1 MKQNKTNARE
11 IFLQRRYGVRLG
23 RRYALAAAG
32 VVLMG
37 MFGCSAINGD
47 NSAVAESRQPLTES
61 PMLNPTAKAD
71 TKVVAANTKFAFK
84 LFSEIANKDRNTNVF
99 ISPASVTMALS
110 MAYNGANGSTQQ
122 AIANTLELQGLS
134 LQQINSSNAAL
145 KALIENPDAQVQLA
159 IANSLWANQD
169 ATFNPDFLQ
178 RNREF
183 YQAKVTNLNFNDATA
198 PNVINSWV
206 KENTN
211 GKIDKIVQ
219 QLSPDQVLLLINAI
233 YFQGNW
239 TEQFDKNKTKEYPF
253 FAASGQEKPH
263 PMMSQNGDYK
273 YLETENFQ
281 AVSLPYGK
289 DGRIS
294 LYVFLPA
301 KNSRL
306 TAFYPT
312 LNAENWDKWMTQF
325 SKRQGAIRLPRL
337 QIDYEV
343 TLNDTLKALGMGEAF
358 SNKADFSGMGK
369 NFAISQVKHKTFLE
383 VNEKGTEAAAATSV
397 EMVLTSAFEPTI
409 KPFEMIVDRPFF
421 ACIRDNQTGSILFMG
436 SIAEAQS

>member
-1 MKQNKTNARE
+1 MKQKKTNARE

-37 MFGCSAINGD
+37 MLGCSTINDD
-47 NSAVAESRQPLTES
+47 NIAVAESHQPRTES
-61 PMLNPTAKAD
+61 LMSNPIAKPD
-71 TKVVAANTKFAFK
+71 TKVVAANTKFGFK
-84 LFSEIANKDRNTNVF
+84 LFSEIVKTDSNTNVF
-99 ISPASVTMALS
+99 VSPSSVTMALA
-110 MAYNGANGSTQQ
+110 MTYNGANGSTQE
-122 AIANTLELQGLS
+122 AIAQTLELQGLS
-134 LQQINSSNAAL
+134 LQEINSSNAAL
-145 KALIENPDAQVQLA
+145 KTLLENPDSGVQLA

-183 YQAKVTNLNFNDATA
+183 YQAKVTNLDFKDASA
-198 PNVINSWV
+198 PNIINNWV

-219 QLSPDQVLLLINAI
+219 ELSPDQVLFLINAI
-233 YFQGNW
+233 YFKGNW
-239 TEQFDKNKTKEYPF
+239 TDKFDKNKTKEYPF
-253 FAASGQEKPH
+253 FAASGQQKPH

-289 DGRIS
+289 DGRMS
-294 LYVFLPA
+294 FYVFLPR
-301 KNSRL
+301 KNSNL

-312 LNAENWDKWMTQF
+312 LNAENWDKWMAQF
-325 SKRQGAIRLPRL
+325 SKRQGSIRLPRFKM
-337 QIDYEV
+337 DYEV
-343 TLNDTLKALGMGEAF
+343 TLNDALKALGMGEAF

-369 NFAISQVKHKTFLE
+369 NFAISEVKHKTFVE
-383 VNEKGTEAAAATSV
+383 VNEEGTEAAAATSV
-397 EMVLTSAFEPTI
+397 EMKFTSAFEPTI

-436 SIAEAQS
+436 SIVEAQS

>member
-1 MKQNKTNARE
+1 
-11 IFLQRRYGVRLG
+11 
-23 RRYALAAAG
+23 
-32 VVLMG
+32 MG
-37 MFGCSAINGD
+37 MFGCSAAINGD
-47 NSAVAESRQPLTES
+47 NRAVAESRQPRTES
-61 PMLNPTAKAD
+61 PMSNSTAKPD
-71 TKVVAANTKFAFK
+71 PKVVNANTKFAFK
-84 LFSEIANKDRNTNVF
+84 LFSEILKKDSHTNVF
-99 ISPASVTMALS
+99 VSPSSVTMALA
-110 MAYNGANGSTQQ
+110 MTYNGANGSTQQ
-122 AIANTLELQGLS
+122 AIAHTLELQGLS
-134 LQQINSSNAAL
+134 LQQINSANAAL
-145 KALIENPDAQVQLA
+145 KGLLENPDPQVRLA

-169 ATFNPDFLQ
+169 TTFNPDFLQ

-198 PNVINSWV
+198 PNIINSWV

-233 YFQGNW
+233 YFKGNW
-239 TEQFDKNKTKEYPF
+239 TEQFDKSLTKEYPF
-253 FAASGQEKPH
+253 FTASGQEKPH

-273 YLETENFQ
+273 YLENPNFQ

-289 DGRIS
+289 NGRIS
-294 LYVFLPA
+294 LYVFLPS
-301 KNSRL
+301 KNSNL
-306 TAFYPT
+306 TTFYPT
-312 LNAENWDKWMTQF
+312 LTAENWDKWMTQF
-325 SKRQGAIRLPRL
+325 SKRQGSIRLPRF
-337 QIDYEV
+337 QMDYEL

-369 NFAISQVKHKTFLE
+369 NFAISQIKHKTFVE
-383 VNEKGTEAAAATSV
+383 VNEEGTEAAAATSV

-436 SIAEAQS
+436 SIAEVQS

>member
-1 MKQNKTNARE
+1 MKQKKTNARE
-11 IFLQRRYGVRLG
+11 IFLQRRYGVSLG

-37 MFGCSAINGD
+37 MLGCSTINDD
-47 NSAVAESRQPLTES
+47 NIAVAESHQPRTES
-61 PMLNPTAKAD
+61 PMSNSTAKPD
-71 TKVVAANTKFAFK
+71 TKVVAANTKFGFK
-84 LFSEIANKDRNTNVF
+84 LFSEILKQDSNRNVF
-99 ISPASVTMALS
+99 VSPLSVTMALA
-110 MAYNGANGSTQQ
+110 MTYNGANGSTQE
-122 AIANTLELQGLS
+122 AIAHTLELQGLS
-134 LQQINSSNAAL
+134 LQEINSSNAAL
-145 KALIENPDAQVQLA
+145 KTLLENPDSGVQLA

-169 ATFNPDFLQ
+169 ATLNPDFLQ

-183 YQAKVTNLNFNDATA
+183 YQAKVTNLNFNDVTA
-198 PNVINSWV
+198 PNTINNWV
-206 KENTN
+206 KDNTN

-233 YFQGNW
+233 YFKGNW
-239 TEQFDKNKTKEYPF
+239 TEKFDKNKTKEYPF
-253 FAASGQEKPH
+253 FTASGQQKPH

-294 LYVFLPA
+294 FYVFLPQ
-301 KNSRL
+301 KNSNL

-325 SKRQGAIRLPRL
+325 SKREGSIRLPRFKM
-337 QIDYEV
+337 DYEV
-343 TLNDTLKALGMGEAF
+343 TLNDSLKALGMAEAF

-369 NFAISQVKHKTFLE
+369 NLTISQVKHKTFVEL
-383 VNEKGTEAAAATSV
+383 NEEGTEAAAATSV
-397 EMVLTSAFEPTI
+397 EMNLTSAFEPAI

-436 SIAEAQS
+436 SIVEAQS